1 MITKYNFTISDN
13 LINVD
18 KKRLIN
24 QLWKLI
30 PMRENHEDW
39 EKQLKSV
46 LIEVAGLNELF
57 NNELDFLIL
66 LTKLEGLTIITD
78 FMTYRK
84 TIFDSID
91 LLDRLCQFE

>member
-1 MITKYNFTISDN
+1 MTKYDFEIPNN
-13 LINVD
+13 LILFD

-30 PMRENHEDW
+30 PMRENKEDW
-39 EKQLKSV
+39 EKQLKAV
-46 LIEVAGLNELF
+46 IVELDGFNELLKD
-57 NNELDFLIL
+57 ELDFLIL

>member
-1 MITKYNFTISDN
+1 MTKYNFEIPNN
-13 LINVD
+13 LILFD

-30 PMRENHEDW
+30 PMRENKEDW
-39 EKQLKSV
+39 EKQLKAV
-46 LIEVAGLNELF
+46 IVELTGFNELF
-57 NNELDFLIL
+57 KDELDFLIL

>member
-1 MITKYNFTISDN
+1 MMTKYNFEIPNN
-13 LINVD
+13 LILFD

-30 PMRENHEDW
+30 PMRENKEDW
-39 EKQLKSV
+39 EKQLKAV
-46 LIEVAGLNELF
+46 IVELTGFNELF
-57 NNELDFLIL
+57 KDELDFLIL